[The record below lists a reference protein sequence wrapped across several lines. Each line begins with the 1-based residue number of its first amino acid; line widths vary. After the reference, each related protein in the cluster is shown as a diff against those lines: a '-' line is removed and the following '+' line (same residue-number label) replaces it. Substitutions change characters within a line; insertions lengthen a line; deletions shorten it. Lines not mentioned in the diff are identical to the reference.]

1 MYRSAKL
8 QSLFSVKD
16 KTKFEHQHDVVYSVT
31 CPKNNCNV
39 TYIGETARRISV
51 RAKEHAKCET
61 SHVAR
66 HSGAVLH
73 DSVTI
78 DNFNVIVHNLTVIP
92 IEGGL

>member
-1 MYRSAKL
+1 M
-8 QSLFSVKD
+8 
-16 KTKFEHQHDVVYSVT
+16 VYDVT
-31 CPKNNCNV
+31 CLMNNCNA
-39 TYIGETARRISV
+39 TYIGETVHRISV
-51 RAKEHAKCET
+51 GAKEHAKCET

-92 IEGGL
+92 IEGRF

>member
-1 MYRSAKL
+1 MSLNHVTQHQNVGCEARIIYRSAKL

-16 KTKFEHQHDVVYSVT
+16 KTTFENQHDVVYGVT
-31 CPKNNCNV
+31 CPMNNCNA

-66 HSGAVLH
+66 HLVMDTLH
-73 DSVTI
+73 
-78 DNFNVIVHNLTVIP
+78 
-92 IEGGL
+92 